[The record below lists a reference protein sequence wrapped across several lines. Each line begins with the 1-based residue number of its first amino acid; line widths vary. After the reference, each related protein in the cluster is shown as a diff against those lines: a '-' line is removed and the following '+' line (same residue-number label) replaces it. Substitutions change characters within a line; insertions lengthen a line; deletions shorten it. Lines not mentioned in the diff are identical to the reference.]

1 MEGLRAC
8 ENLGGP
14 VTKSK
19 SFKSKREFASKKSK
33 RRFISWPQLWQC
45 IARSMMEPFVKT
57 GEPNI

>member
-19 SFKSKREFASKKSK
+19 SFKSKREFASKK
-33 RRFISWPQLWQC
+33 
-45 IARSMMEPFVKT
+45 AREDL
-57 GEPNI
+57 